1 MAPVRSPYRSDRGSV
16 SVEAVL
22 LAPVLVAIALFVVH
36 LGRIGAANTRLV
48 AAADHAARAAS
59 LVHPRTMEGVARNAA
74 LENLLRNGLS
84 CESVTVDV
92 MVPRTLEPRI
102 VQVELACV
110 LDRSGLALLAPL
122 PRRLEASSS
131 EVVDR
136 WRVDS

>member
-1 MAPVRSPYRSDRGSV
+1 M
-16 SVEAVL
+16 
-22 LAPVLVAIALFVVH
+22 APVLVAIALFVVH

-59 LVHPRTMEGVARNAA
+59 LVHPRSMEGVARNAA

-122 PRRLEASSS
+122 PRHLEASSS